1 MPVHES
7 EALPY
12 HILSD
17 ESVRIEQQH
26 IFALRLPYGD
36 VVRPRE
42 TEVVVACH
50 EVDLREGARN
60 DVYGVIF
67 RVIVNDIHLGVYV
80 LQRAPQAAEALLK
93 IMPDVITYYYN
104 R

>member
-1 MPVHES
+1 MNMIKTIYWMSIAVS
-7 EALPY
+7 VLMVITFEAG
-12 HILSD
+12 IL
-17 ESVRIEQQH
+17 EPGCG
-26 IFALRLPYGD
+26 AGD

-42 TEVVVACH
+42 TEVVVTCH
-50 EVDLREGARN
+50 EVDLRKSARN

-93 IMPDVITYYYN
+93 VMPDVITYYYN